1 MTDPKYEE
9 EVSGCTASVGII
21 SKDKIYVVCSIAP
34 SRFAFA
40 YYCRQMLEIRE
51 PS

>member
-21 SKDKIYVVCSIAP
+21 SKDKIYVV
-34 SRFAFA
+34 R
-40 YYCRQMLEIRE
+40 
-51 PS
+51 